1 MRIDFTV
8 YCNVIIKSILFFIIA
23 LIAGHLAESVI
34 FGLTLNT
41 VVGSMWRDGYESNA
55 VALITVYAIIIQ
67 IVFCIVYTVI
77 NTRSV
82 TFRDEMKA
90 EIKNKTPVFDVFK
103 KVYLKNS
110 VFEIPVYIIFLIP
123 YTLFYAFSTVDLAN
137 SFSFEKFYIAELWA
151 YIVSGNGFLGL
162 LISVVIMFIILNAVR
177 FIVFLIM
184 RKNLIE
190 NSVTLQ

>member
-1 MRIDFTV
+1 MIKMRSKKL
-8 YCNVIIKSILFFIIA
+8 KSILFFIIA

>member
-1 MRIDFTV
+1 MIKMRSKKL
-8 YCNVIIKSILFFIIA
+8 KSILFFIIA

-177 FIVFLIM
+177 LIVFLIM

>member
-1 MRIDFTV
+1 MIKMRSKKL
-8 YCNVIIKSILFFIIA
+8 KSILFFIIA

-34 FGLTLNT
+34 FGLALNT

-90 EIKNKTPVFDVFK
+90 ETKNKPPVFDVFK
-103 KVYLKNS
+103 KVYLKNA

-177 FIVFLIM
+177 FIVLLIM

>member
-1 MRIDFTV
+1 MNFFKK
-8 YCNVIIKSILFFIIA
+8 IKPVLFWIIA
-23 LIAGHLAESVI
+23 LTAGHLAESII
-34 FGLTLNT
+34 FGLALNT
-41 VVGSMWRDGYESNA
+41 IVGSLWRDGYESNA
-55 VALITVYAIIIQ
+55 TALITVYAIIIQ

-103 KVYLKNS
+103 KYYLKNA

-123 YTLFYAFSTVDLAN
+123 YTLFYAFSKVDLAN
-137 SFSFEKFYIAELWA
+137 SFSFEKFYISELWS

-162 LISVVIMFIILNAVR
+162 LISVVIMFVLLYATR
-177 FIVFLIM
+177 FIVLLIM

>member
-1 MRIDFTV
+1 MKVFNRIKPV
-8 YCNVIIKSILFFIIA
+8 LFWITA
-23 LIAGHLAESVI
+23 LVAGHLAQSLI
-34 FGLTLNT
+34 FGLALNSI
-41 VVGSMWRDGYESNA
+41 VENLWRDGYESNA

-103 KVYLKNS
+103 KVYLKNA

-177 FIVFLIM
+177 FIVLLIM